1 MPLCHGKA
9 CPTASPEVLLNF
21 TFKQEDAERGKRVN
35 KSILLHREADGAE
48 CRCVN
53 PVRAIHRGSNP
64 SSQGHSCGPDRLL
77 PLRAAAPRGPGR
89 LPRERRQRLPCRSE
103 HAGDPDTARDPGEGR
118 NPSGTGRSRGRNILG
133 WARPGREMNLRG
145 RARAGAGPEQPPGTG
160 LGRPQ
165 QAAGTRGGGP
175 TRPRHEAPLGP
186 SPGSAPH
193 RIRAPPGGGR
203 GAAPGTW
210 RPPGGTGGGSARR

>member
-1 MPLCHGKA
+1 M
-9 CPTASPEVLLNF
+9 
-21 TFKQEDAERGKRVN
+21 N
-35 KSILLHREADGAE
+35 KSILLHQEAHGAE

-53 PVRAIHRGSNP
+53 PVRATHRGSNP

-103 HAGDPDTARDPGEGR
+103 HTGDPDTARDPGEGR
-118 NPSGTGRSRGRNILG
+118 NPSGTGRSRKRNILG

-165 QAAGTRGGGP
+165 QAAGTRGGGGRPDPAQTRGSARTEPRERPASHPSP
-175 TRPRHEAPLGP
+175 TR
-186 SPGSAPH
+186 
-193 RIRAPPGGGR
+193 GGR

-210 RPPGGTGGGSARR
+210 RPPGWGAGRGSARR